1 MQCVCNVE
9 PWPRT
14 YTSLLNSVQPL
25 IGVIFHPLSPQEGK
39 VLLSQVRGAFCF
51 PGLACCGKRN
61 VIQLSCG
68 QKGIS
73 VLTPAGLGPG
83 LLSRLMMSFSEHI
96 TVHWSVNAWGIS
108 GAQRLAPAAWWGQE
122 MCNTKSPAV
131 HPILYGLVGL
141 GGSGAPGEGLHVWG
155 LVPLGAE
162 CLLGKAALWA
172 FYWKLEF
179 KIKLF

>member
-25 IGVIFHPLSPQEGK
+25 IGVIFHPSSPQEGK

-96 TVHWSVNAWGIS
+96 TVHWSVNA
-108 GAQRLAPAAWWGQE
+108 
-122 MCNTKSPAV
+122 
-131 HPILYGLVGL
+131 
-141 GGSGAPGEGLHVWG
+141 
-155 LVPLGAE
+155 
-162 CLLGKAALWA
+162 
-172 FYWKLEF
+172 
-179 KIKLF
+179 